1 MKMNQLKKHQKK
13 NIWIRSEIG
22 EGEFDPYDENTDV
35 IVTFPNRTR
44 YVASFFTYKNIESIR
59 QHNKECGENMSG
71 LYFWSSDMVI
81 VDNIKAETITSI
93 IDQLIT
99 EDKFES
105 LFTKIED
112 VSPDSDHLYDE
123 GFFDF

>member
-1 MKMNQLKKHQKK
+1 MNLLKKHQKK

-35 IVTFPNRTR
+35 IVTFPNRIR

-59 QHNKECGENMSG
+59 QQNREHGENMNG

-93 IDQLIT
+93 IEQLIT

-105 LFTKIED
+105 LLIED
-112 VSPDSDHLYDE
+112 VSSESDHLYEE
-123 GFFDF
+123 GFFDS

>member
-1 MKMNQLKKHQKK
+1 MNHLKKYQKK

-22 EGEFDPYDENTDV
+22 EGKFDPYDDNTDV

-44 YVASFFTYKNIESIR
+44 YIASFFTYKNIESIR
-59 QHNKECGENMSG
+59 QNNKEYGENMNG

-81 VDNIKAETITSI
+81 VDNIKTKTITSI
-93 IDQLIT
+93 IDQLIS

-112 VSPDSDHLYDE
+112 VSPESDHLYEE

>member
-1 MKMNQLKKHQKK
+1 MNQLKKHQKK

-22 EGEFDPYDENTDV
+22 EGEFDPCDENTDV

-59 QHNKECGENMSG
+59 QQNREHGENMNG

-81 VDNIKAETITSI
+81 VDNIKAETIKSI
-93 IDQLIT
+93 IEQLIT

-112 VSPDSDHLYDE
+112 VSPESDHLYEE
-123 GFFDF
+123 GFFDS

>member
-1 MKMNQLKKHQKK
+1 MNLLKKHQKK

-59 QHNKECGENMSG
+59 QQNREHGENMNG

-93 IDQLIT
+93 IEQLIT

-112 VSPDSDHLYDE
+112 VSSESDHLYEE
-123 GFFDF
+123 GFFDS